1 MGPAAKSP
9 LSSPICGISPE
20 NTPLAVVNGWACT
33 AAGTARHAATAIAA
47 AMDLLRMLPLC
58 SNGASLTPFS
68 LGSYAVLIW
77 RVVRSSRVARMDRTV
92 ALVVAVAIGGVL
104 AAQAPLNSA
113 LGAAPS
119 AACRRR
125 SWRSGSRSRRCSRCA
140 LLAGGL
146 SGLGRL
152 GEAPLHVA
160 VGGGLI
166 GALYVGSIVWTVR
179 ALGAGGL
186 TAATIAGQLALA
198 VVIDHFGWLGVARSP
213 ITASKVLGIALLALG
228 TWFVVRD

>member
-1 MGPAAKSP
+1 M
-9 LSSPICGISPE
+9 
-20 NTPLAVVNGWACT
+20 
-33 AAGTARHAATAIAA
+33 
-47 AMDLLRMLPLC
+47 
-58 SNGASLTPFS
+58 
-68 LGSYAVLIW
+68 
-77 RVVRSSRVARMDRTV
+77 

-104 AAQAPLNSA
+104 ATQAPLNSA
-113 LGAAPS
+113 LARTVGGVQASVVALGIS
-119 AACRRR
+119 FVALLAL
-125 SWRSGSRSRRCSRCA
+125 A

-146 SGLGRL
+146 SGIARL

-160 VGGGLI
+160 IGGGLI

-213 ITASKVLGIALLALG
+213 VTAGKVLGIALLALG